1 MGATSKYPTPGG
13 GGGTAPGFYQNAFDK
28 AKQQVANVGQTQQA
42 QAQPGQPPNRP
53 SNGGGGDNALD
64 AYNNYMAKNAPQGGG
79 QPQQN
84 IPSSP
89 QPNYTAMFGGDGS
102 SQSVA
107 SNQGQQ
113 PQPPQTTLRPQ
124 PAAGNPPQGP
134 GNQQQDPRRQRP
146 GQRPPQ
152 GINMGAGY
160 SNRTFG

>member
-1 MGATSKYPTPGG
+1 MGATSKYPTSGD
-13 GGGTAPGFYQNAFDK
+13 GGGTAPGFYQNAMQN
-28 AKQQVANVGQTQQA
+28 AKQQVANVSQTQQA

-53 SNGGGGDNALD
+53 SGGGGGDNALD
-64 AYNNYMAKNAPQGGG
+64 AYNNYMSKHSPEGGS

-84 IPSSP
+84 IPSAP

-102 SQSVA
+102 SQSA
-107 SNQGQQ
+107 TPSQGQQ
-113 PQPPQTTLRPQ
+113 P
-124 PAAGNPPQGP
+124 PAVNPPQGP

-160 SNRTFG
+160 ANRTFG